1 LVHALLPADSGSSL
15 SAIAFFALAMPLL
28 SYDLGLTMRRDM
40 HYHIRWSNTKLDWE
54 RFRTRQE
61 AEQAARQ
68 LARPGETF
76 ALEQVHDATCVQ
88 CLKIWREWSATRK
101 LRPKV
106 AIGLTI

>member
-1 LVHALLPADSGSSL
+1 
-15 SAIAFFALAMPLL
+15 
-28 SYDLGLTMRRDM
+28 M

-76 ALEQVHDATCVQ
+76 ALEQVHDGTCVQ
-88 CLKIWREWSATRK
+88 CLKLWASGRQPGSCGQKSR
-101 LRPKV
+101 
-106 AIGLTI
+106 